1 MEPPPSVTVESPSAA
16 TVSPVRHIF
25 RSVSLLALSVLLLGC
40 QTAMYRALETV
51 GIEKRDILVDRVS
64 EARDAQEA
72 AKEQFSSALEEFRTL
87 VKVEAPD
94 LERTYDRMNS
104 EFERSRERAEAVRTR
119 IDAVERVA
127 EDLFREWEGE
137 LDDYSNASL
146 RRDSE
151 RLLNDTRRRYDVLIR
166 KMRLAEGKMAPVLE
180 SFEDSVLS
188 LKHNLNAQAIASLRG
203 ELRSIERQTSTLIA
217 EMERAIDEANAF
229 LKQMRGTT

>member
-1 MEPPPSVTVESPSAA
+1 MPRPL
-16 TVSPVRHIF
+16 RL
-25 RSVSLLALSVLLLGC
+25 VSLLALSALLLGC

-64 EARDAQEA
+64 DARDAQEA

-87 VKVEAPD
+87 VKVDAPD
-94 LERTYDRMNS
+94 LERTYDSMNS
-104 EFERSRERAEAVRTR
+104 EYERSRQRAEAVRTR

-166 KMRLAEGKMAPVLE
+166 KMRQAEGKMQPVLE

-188 LKHNLNAQAIASLRG
+188 VKHNLNAQAIASLRG
-203 ELRSIERQTSTLIA
+203 ELRSIEQQTSTLIT
-217 EMERAIDEANAF
+217 EMERAIDEANNF
-229 LKQMRGTT
+229 LERMRGKT

>member
-1 MEPPPSVTVESPSAA
+1 M
-16 TVSPVRHIF
+16 
-25 RSVSLLALSVLLLGC
+25 
-40 QTAMYRALETV
+40 
-51 GIEKRDILVDRVS
+51 KVD
-64 EARDAQEA
+64 
-72 AKEQFSSALEEFRTL
+72 
-87 VKVEAPD
+87 APD

-104 EFERSRERAEAVRTR
+104 EFERSRGRAEEVRTR

-166 KMRLAEGKMAPVLE
+166 KMRQAEEKMTPVLE

-229 LKQMRGTT
+229 LERMRGTT

>member
-1 MEPPPSVTVESPSAA
+1 VPNVLRLVSV
-16 TVSPVRHIF
+16 
-25 RSVSLLALSVLLLGC
+25 LAMSVLLLGC

-87 VKVEAPD
+87 VKVDAPD

-104 EFERSRERAEAVRTR
+104 GFERSRGRADEVRTR

-137 LDDYSNASL
+137 LDDYSNPSL

-166 KMRLAEGKMAPVLE
+166 KMRQAEGKMQPVLE

>member
-1 MEPPPSVTVESPSAA
+1 
-16 TVSPVRHIF
+16 
-25 RSVSLLALSVLLLGC
+25 VSLLLLSTMLLGGC

-64 EARDAQEA
+64 DAKNAQEA
-72 AKEQFSSALEEFRTL
+72 AKEQFSSALEEFRSL
-87 VKVEAPD
+87 VKVDAPD

-104 EFERSRERAEAVRTR
+104 EYERSRKRAEEVTTR

-127 EDLFREWEGE
+127 EDLFREWEAE

-166 KMRLAEGKMAPVLE
+166 KMRQAEGKMPPVLE

-203 ELRSIERQTSTLIA
+203 ELRGIEKQTSTLIA

-229 LKQMRGTT
+229 LARMRGTN